1 MKKMKTIVASLLIVL
16 VTLGLD
22 QWTKWAIERSIS
34 LNESIEMI
42 KHFFYLTYV
51 QNTGAGFS
59 MFAGAGMGF
68 FALLTIVALAAILYM
83 FFKTE
88 DSRYQIC
95 LSLVFSGAI
104 GNFIDRMTLGYVRD
118 FFSFYIFGYPFPVF
132 NVADCYV
139 TIAVI
144 AFIILILFVYKE
156 NEFDFL
162 SIKKSVDNN
171 ENKK

>member
-1 MKKMKTIVASLLIVL
+1 MKQGKTVVASLLIVF

-22 QWTKWAIERSIS
+22 QWTKWAIVKSIK
-34 LNESIEMI
+34 LNETVEMI

-59 MFAGAGMGF
+59 MFAQARMGF
-68 FALLTIVALAAILYM
+68 FAALTIIALVGMVYM
-83 FFKTE
+83 FFKTN

-104 GNFIDRMTLGYVRD
+104 GNFIDRMSLGYVRD

-132 NVADCYV
+132 NVADICITV
-139 TIAVI
+139 GIAL
-144 AFIILILFVYKE
+144 ILISMFVDDKKE
-156 NEFDFL
+156 QERW
-162 SIKKSVDNN
+162 KKES
-171 ENKK
+171 

>member
-16 VTLGLD
+16 ATLGLD
-22 QWTKWAIERSIS
+22 QWTKRAIERSIS
-34 LNESIEMI
+34 LNDSVEMI

-132 NVADCYV
+132 NVADICI
-139 TIAVI
+139 TIGI
-144 AFIILILFVYKE
+144 ALILVSMFIDDKKE
-156 NEFDFL
+156 QERWKQE
-162 SIKKSVDNN
+162 S
-171 ENKK
+171 

>member
-34 LNESIEMI
+34 LNEPVEMI

-104 GNFIDRMTLGYVRD
+104 GNFIDRMALGYVRD

-132 NVADCYV
+132 NVADICI
-139 TIAVI
+139 TIGI
-144 AFIILILFVYKE
+144 ALILVSMFIDDKKE
-156 NEFDFL
+156 QNRWKQE
-162 SIKKSVDNN
+162 S
-171 ENKK
+171 

>member
-16 VTLGLD
+16 ATLGLD

-34 LNESIEMI
+34 LNDSVEMI

-83 FFKTE
+83 FSNRRFT
-88 DSRYQIC
+88 
-95 LSLVFSGAI
+95 LSNL
-104 GNFIDRMTLGYVRD
+104 FITCIFRCHRQ
-118 FFSFYIFGYPFPVF
+118 FY
-132 NVADCYV
+132 
-139 TIAVI
+139 
-144 AFIILILFVYKE
+144 
-156 NEFDFL
+156 
-162 SIKKSVDNN
+162 
-171 ENKK
+171 

>member
-34 LNESIEMI
+34 LNESVEMI

-104 GNFIDRMTLGYVRD
+104 GNFIDRMMLGYVRD
-118 FFSFYIFGYPFPVF
+118 FFCFYIFGYPFPVF
-132 NVADCYV
+132 NVADICI
-139 TIAVI
+139 TIGI
-144 AFIILILFVYKE
+144 ALILVSMFIDDKKE
-156 NEFDFL
+156 QNRWKQE
-162 SIKKSVDNN
+162 S
-171 ENKK
+171 